1 MTLLRAVARPM
12 LASMFVAGGA
22 NALRH
27 PEAHVPAAKP
37 VTDTVKPV
45 VNDAP
50 SAISS
55 LMPQDTAQMVRI
67 NGGVQVA
74 AGLALAT
81 GRFPRLAA
89 FVLAGTLVPPTVAG
103 HPFWDERDPAR
114 KAEQMQHFLKNV
126 SMAGGLLMATLDP
139 EPHKKMLVNRAR
151 DQVVSA
157 KDKIADQLPS

>member
-22 NALRH
+22 NALRN
-27 PEAHVPAAKP
+27 PQPLVPAAKS
-37 VTDTVKPV
+37 VTDTIQPV
-45 VNDAP
+45 VNDAAP
-50 SAISS
+50 DRQS
-55 LMPQDTAQMVRI
+55 LLPEDTTQIVRI
-67 NGGVQVA
+67 NGGVQVV
-74 AGLALAT
+74 AGLALAA

-89 FVLAGTLVPPTVAG
+89 LVLAGTLVPTTVAG

-114 KAEQMQHFLKNV
+114 KSEQLNHFLKNV

-139 EPHKKMLVNRAR
+139 DPHKKMLVNRAR
-151 DQVVSA
+151 DQVVAA

>member
-22 NALRH
+22 AALKN
-27 PEAHVPAAKP
+27 PQAHAPAAKP
-37 VTDTVKPV
+37 VTDTIKPAV
-45 VNDAP
+45 DDAAP
-50 SAISS
+50 GDAS
-55 LMPQDTAQMVRI
+55 LPDDVTQLIRI
-67 NGGVQVA
+67 NGAVQVA

-89 FVLAGTLVPPTVAG
+89 LVLAGTLGPTTWAG
-103 HPFWDERDPAR
+103 HPFWDERDPER
-114 KAEQMQHFLKNV
+114 KAEQRIHFLKNV

-139 EPHKKMLVNRAR
+139 EPHKKILVNRAR
-151 DQVVSA
+151 DQVAAA